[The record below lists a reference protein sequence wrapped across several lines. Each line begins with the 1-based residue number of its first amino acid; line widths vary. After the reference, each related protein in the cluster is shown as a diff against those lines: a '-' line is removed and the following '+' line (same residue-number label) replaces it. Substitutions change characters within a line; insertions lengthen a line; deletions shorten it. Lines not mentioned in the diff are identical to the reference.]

1 MDFKLSE
8 KALSIS
14 PSVTLEIT
22 AKAKEMK
29 QRGIE
34 VISFGAGEPDFDTPK
49 NIQEAGIKT
58 IKEGNTRYTASAG
71 VLELREAICQKLKKD
86 NNIEYTLQNI
96 IVSNGAKHSIFNAL
110 TAILNQGDEVII
122 PVPYWVSYPEMV
134 KLAGGKP
141 IFLETKEEEG
151 FKYNVEELKK
161 SITDKT
167 KAIIINSPS
176 NPTGAVYDR
185 EELEQIAKIAIDN
198 NIFIISDEIYEKLIY
213 DGKKHISIASL
224 NKEIKDLTIVI
235 NGMSKAYA
243 MTGWRIGFAAAHA
256 EIIKAMTN
264 IQSHTTSNPCTISQY
279 ASLEG
284 LKGEQKDIEYMRNKF
299 EERRNYM
306 VDRINAINGLTCR
319 KPSGAFYVMAN
330 IVQIKGKEI
339 KGKKINSSLDF
350 ANLLLNDINVAV
362 VPGIAFGADD
372 YIRLSYA
379 TSMENI
385 MEGLNR
391 IEALLK

>member
-1 MDFKLSE
+1 MNFRLSE
-8 KALSIS
+8 KALNIS

-29 QRGIE
+29 ERGVE

-49 NIQEAGIKT
+49 NIQESGIKT
-58 IKEGNTRYTASAG
+58 IKTGNTRYTATSG
-71 VLELREAICQKLKKD
+71 ILELRKAICQKLKND
-86 NNIEYTLQNI
+86 NNLEYNPQNI
-96 IVSNGAKHSIFNAL
+96 VVSNGAKHSIFNVL
-110 TAILNQGDEVII
+110 TAILNYGEEVII

-134 KLAGGKP
+134 KLAGGNTV
-141 IFLETKEEEG
+141 FVETKEENG
-151 FKYNVEELKK
+151 FKYSIDDLRK
-161 SITDKT
+161 SITNKT

-176 NPTGAVYDR
+176 NPTGAVYDK
-185 EELEQIAKIAIDN
+185 EELEQIAEIAVKN
-198 NIFIISDEIYEKLIY
+198 NIFVISDEIYEKLIY
-213 DGKKHISIASL
+213 DEKEHISIASL
-224 NKEIKDLTIVI
+224 NDKIKDLTIVI

-243 MTGWRIGFAAAHA
+243 MTGWRIGFAAAHE
-256 EIIKAMTN
+256 EIIRVITK

-284 LKGEQKDIEYMRNKF
+284 LKGDQGTIEYMKRKF

-306 VDRINAINGLTCR
+306 VERINTINGLTCN

-330 IVQIKGKEI
+330 IAKIKGKEI
-339 KGKKINSSLDF
+339 KGYKINNSLDF
-350 ANLLLNDINVAV
+350 ANLLLNEAKVAV
-362 VPGIAFGADD
+362 VPGIAFGADN

-385 MEGLNR
+385 MEGLDR

>member
-1 MDFKLSE
+1 MNFKLSE
-8 KALSIS
+8 KALNIS

-29 QRGIE
+29 EKGIE

-49 NIQEAGIKT
+49 NIQESAIET
-58 IKEGNTRYTASAG
+58 IKEGNTRYTAASG
-71 VLELREAICQKLKKD
+71 ILELRKAICQKLKKD
-86 NNIEYTLQNI
+86 NNIEYNPQNI
-96 IVSNGAKHSIFNAL
+96 VVSNGAKHSIFNVL
-110 TAILNQGDEVII
+110 TAILNLGEEVII

-134 KLAGGKP
+134 KLAGGNP
-141 IFLETKEEEG
+141 VLVETKEENG
-151 FKYNVEELKK
+151 FKYNIKELKK
-161 SITDKT
+161 SITNKT

-176 NPTGAVYDR
+176 NPTGAVYNK
-185 EELEQIAKIAIDN
+185 EELEQIAEIAIEN
-198 NIFIISDEIYEKLIY
+198 NIFVISDEIYEKLIY

-224 NKEIKDLTIVI
+224 NKEIKDLTIII

-243 MTGWRIGFAAAHA
+243 MTGWRIGFAAAHE
-256 EIIKAMTN
+256 EIINVITK

-284 LKGEQKDIEYMRNKF
+284 LKGDQSTIEYMRSKF

-306 VDRINAINGLTCR
+306 VERINAINGLTCK
-319 KPSGAFYVMAN
+319 KPLGAFYVMAN
-330 IVQIKGKEI
+330 IAQIKGKEI
-339 KGKKINSSLDF
+339 RGQRINNSLDF
-350 ANLLLNDINVAV
+350 ANLLLSNAKVAV
-362 VPGIAFGADD
+362 VPGIAFGTDD

-385 MEGLNR
+385 KEGLDR
-391 IEALLK
+391 IEALLR

>member
-1 MDFKLSE
+1 MNFKLSE
-8 KALSIS
+8 KALNIS

-29 QRGIE
+29 EKGIE

-49 NIQEAGIKT
+49 NIQESAIKT
-58 IKEGNTRYTASAG
+58 IKEGNTRYTAASG
-71 VLELREAICQKLKKD
+71 ILELRKAICQKLKKD
-86 NNIEYTLQNI
+86 NNIEYNPQNI
-96 IVSNGAKHSIFNAL
+96 VVSNGAKHSIFNVL
-110 TAILNQGDEVII
+110 TAILNQGEEVII

-134 KLAGGKP
+134 KLAGGNP
-141 IFLETKEEEG
+141 ALVETKEENG
-151 FKYNVEELKK
+151 FKYNIKELKK
-161 SITDKT
+161 SITNKT

-176 NPTGAVYDR
+176 NPTGAVYNK
-185 EELEQIAKIAIDN
+185 EELEQIAEIAIEN
-198 NIFIISDEIYEKLIY
+198 NIFVISDEIYEKLIY

-224 NKEIKDLTIVI
+224 NKEIKDLTIII

-243 MTGWRIGFAAAHA
+243 MTGWRIGFAAAHE
-256 EIIKAMTN
+256 EIINVITK

-284 LKGEQKDIEYMRNKF
+284 LKGDQRTIEYMRSKF

-306 VDRINAINGLTCR
+306 VERINAINGLTCK
-319 KPSGAFYVMAN
+319 KPLGAFYVMAN
-330 IVQIKGKEI
+330 IAQIKGKEI
-339 KGKKINSSLDF
+339 RGQRINNSLDF
-350 ANLLLNDINVAV
+350 ANLLLNDAKVAV

-385 MEGLNR
+385 MEGLDR